1 MRVARLRVLGSA
13 NGFGTPGGTRPPM
26 NIYKP
31 RSWRGRTWEAAG
43 IDVCGGVGAVT
54 LGLGGSGSRL
64 KGSPPL
70 CSLSPPYE
78 GPPAGSGIPERAGK
92 RLRPIGASSQ
102 EGFNTWA
109 SPPRGLDKRTNLS
122 ANHFGSSSPFCPA
135 ACSGFEFIYWTP

>member
-54 LGLGGSGSRL
+54 LGLGGVWIPPEGI
-64 KGSPPL
+64 PPL
-70 CSLSPPYE
+70 CSPFPPYE
-78 GPPAGSGIPERAGK
+78 GPCRFGYTRTG
-92 RLRPIGASSQ
+92 GARIK
-102 EGFNTWA
+102 G
-109 SPPRGLDKRTNLS
+109 
-122 ANHFGSSSPFCPA
+122 
-135 ACSGFEFIYWTP
+135 